1 MEKIAIICFTDYT
14 REPRVLRTIAAL
26 QTQYHISVFSNGERI
41 EGVNASTDVLAM
53 NQDVLDRPLSF
64 PFIQKLRSTFHKYVK
79 GYKPGTRLYY
89 ERQYW
94 SKERKSLLALLEQ
107 GKFKVYIGHG
117 IYTLPLLG
125 KLASGAKV
133 VFNAHEYYPAEF
145 EENEKWRLYT
155 KPYYLYMLQSL
166 GTVNKVFAVT
176 RLIGEQYKTIA
187 PVSVTEVTNATRYY
201 PELKP
206 RPLSDGQIKIV
217 HHGVAL
223 RGREIERM
231 IEAVLACPPNI
242 TLSLILTLGDALYL
256 RELKER
262 YQTTDRIFFPDPVAV
277 DQIAPMLNQ
286 FDIGLFVLPPVNF
299 NWEHALPN
307 KLFEFIQARLCV
319 VISPNPD
326 MKNLVEEYQVG
337 KVAGDYTSRS
347 TTEILQRLT
356 DAEIMQYKAASH
368 QAAAQINAEQTML
381 TIRQEITNL
390 CAA

>member
-1 MEKIAIICFTDYT
+1 MERIAIICFTDYT
-14 REPRVLRTIAAL
+14 REPRVLRTISAL
-26 QTQYHISVFSNGERI
+26 QTQYHISVFSSGTMI
-41 EGVNASTDVLAM
+41 EGVKTAIDVMAM
-53 NQDVLDRPLSF
+53 NQDVYDRPLNSL
-64 PFIQKLRSTFHKYVK
+64 FIQKLRSAFHKYVK
-79 GYKPGTRLYY
+79 GYKPGTQLYY

-94 SKERKSLLALLEQ
+94 SKERKSLLTLLEQ

-117 IYTLPLLG
+117 IYTLPLLE
-125 KLASGAKV
+125 KLARRAKV

-145 EENEKWRLYT
+145 DENEKWRLYT

-166 GTVNKVFAVT
+166 GSVHKVFAVT

-187 PVSVTEVTNATRYY
+187 PVSVTEITNATRYY
-201 PELKP
+201 QELKP
-206 RPLSDGQIKIV
+206 NPLSDGQIKIV

-231 IEAVLACPPNI
+231 IEAVLACPPHI

-277 DQIAPMLNQ
+277 NQIAPMLNQ

-326 MKNLVEEYQVG
+326 MKNLVEQYQVG
-337 KVAGDYTSRS
+337 KVASDYTACS

-356 DAEIMQYKAASH
+356 DAEIMHYKASSH

-381 TIRQEITNL
+381 TIRQEIANL

>member
-14 REPRVLRTIAAL
+14 REPRVLRTISAL
-26 QTQYHISVFSNGERI
+26 QEQYHISVFSNGVMI
-41 EGVNASTDVLAM
+41 EGVKTAENVMELNHDFYYQYTGSRLT
-53 NQDVLDRPLSF
+53 
-64 PFIQKLRSTFHKYVK
+64 QKIKSVFQKYIK
-79 GYKPGTRLYY
+79 GFKPGTDVYY

-94 SKERKSLLALLEQ
+94 SKERKALFSLLEKK
-107 GKFKVYIGHG
+107 KFKVYIGHG

-166 GTVNKVFAVT
+166 SSVHTVFAVT
-176 RLIGEQYKTIA
+176 RLIGEQYKIIA
-187 PVSVTEVTNATRYY
+187 PVSITEVTNATRYY

-277 DQIAPMLNQ
+277 DQIAPVLNQ

-326 MKNLVEEYQVG
+326 MKNLVEQYQVG
-337 KVAGDYTSRS
+337 KVAGDYTARS
-347 TTEILQRLT
+347 ITEILLRLT

-381 TIRQEITNL
+381 TIRKEITNL